1 MGSLRVP
8 RSSSVGAGRP
18 RRRRRA
24 RKCAISVSLVEHCGV
39 ASRKVPIDFA
49 CEVSASWKKACPSAN
64 FLVKF
69 TKKETDDA
77 LDGDEGLELAT
88 HNYGRDEWWLLL
100 DPVPVVE

>member
-1 MGSLRVP
+1 MCNLRIAG
-8 RSSSVGAGRP
+8 GA
-18 RRRRRA
+18 
-24 RKCAISVSLVEHCGV
+24 CGV